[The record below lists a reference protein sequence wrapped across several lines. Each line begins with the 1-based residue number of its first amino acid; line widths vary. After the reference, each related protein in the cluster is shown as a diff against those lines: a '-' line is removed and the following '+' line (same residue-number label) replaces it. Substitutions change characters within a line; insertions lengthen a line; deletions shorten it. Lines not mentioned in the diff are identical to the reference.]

1 MLGGRPEYR
10 YMLGNGREEKDIT
23 TCNGKRKEKRGKA
36 EERDNERGAT
46 AKEMRGS
53 TRGYR

>member
-1 MLGGRPEYR
+1 
-10 YMLGNGREEKDIT
+10 MLGNGREEKDIT

-36 EERDNERGAT
+36 EERDNERCAT